1 MIAEPGIREAEPAE
15 RADGTAPAAPGRQ
28 LVAAPP
34 LAPELPASNREGLPF
49 LTLVA
54 IVVLAGFSH
63 LTGAPI
69 FITIGLLATAI
80 AGLAMYLRNRRTER
94 RAVALLDATTARSRA
109 EIETLAD
116 RMWEMQES
124 EERFRGLIDALGDLV
139 VHRDRDGHIV
149 YANKVF
155 ADLVETDQRELAGKT
170 LAELGID
177 VGIVPDAAFSDHECL
192 SSTDVAIRTPDGPR
206 WFSWIELSVRD
217 KDSGAVSHRA
227 IARDITARKRAE
239 SSLITARERAE
250 YASQAKSRFLA
261 TVSHEIRTP
270 MNGIMG
276 MARLLADTSL
286 SPEQRTYVGAIST
299 SASALLAL
307 IEDLLDYSKI
317 EAGRFDPEPQ
327 PMSVREIADNVIEL
341 LAARAFA
348 KDIGLGC
355 HVEPDVPQL
364 ITADPGRVR
373 QVLLNLIGNAVK
385 FTDSGGVLASIARV
399 RTETTD
405 RICLTI
411 TDTGPGLREED
422 MERIFEDFEQADG
435 TSTRAHGGA
444 GLGLAISKR
453 LVIAMGGTIS
463 VSSRLGQGSEFVFE
477 IPAISAVEAPQI
489 RQDALSGRHAV
500 IVSKN
505 LVEAEALAR
514 TIRANGGT
522 VDLATAAAQA
532 TAFAEGCDVLLIDA
546 AMEQSD
552 GRLLRRLRQSGFAD
566 CEAVTLIA
574 PTDRGMLGEF
584 RANGYATFLAR
595 PVRGE
600 TLLRVL
606 LTSHAP
612 VIAEPQLQRRGAQAG
627 HAIGARQ
634 QGLSVLIAEDNDINA
649 MLARATLLKAG
660 HRVKVVGNGKAAVE
674 AVISTGHKHRYDV
687 VLMDLH
693 MPVMDGLD
701 AIAAI
706 RRHEEETAVPPVPI
720 MVLSADSQEKTRHAV
735 LAHGASGFVTK
746 PLDPDALVHAV
757 EGQAAA

>member
-1 MIAEPGIREAEPAE
+1 
-15 RADGTAPAAPGRQ
+15 
-28 LVAAPP
+28 
-34 LAPELPASNREGLPF
+34 
-49 LTLVA
+49 
-54 IVVLAGFSH
+54 
-63 LTGAPI
+63 
-69 FITIGLLATAI
+69 
-80 AGLAMYLRNRRTER
+80 
-94 RAVALLDATTARSRA
+94 
-109 EIETLAD
+109 
-116 RMWEMQES
+116 
-124 EERFRGLIDALGDLV
+124 
-139 VHRDRDGHIV
+139 
-149 YANKVF
+149 
-155 ADLVETDQRELAGKT
+155 
-170 LAELGID
+170 
-177 VGIVPDAAFSDHECL
+177 
-192 SSTDVAIRTPDGPR
+192 
-206 WFSWIELSVRD
+206 
-217 KDSGAVSHRA
+217 
-227 IARDITARKRAE
+227 
-239 SSLITARERAE
+239 
-250 YASQAKSRFLA
+250 
-261 TVSHEIRTP
+261 
-270 MNGIMG
+270 
-276 MARLLADTSL
+276 
-286 SPEQRTYVGAIST
+286 
-299 SASALLAL
+299 
-307 IEDLLDYSKI
+307 
-317 EAGRFDPEPQ
+317 
-327 PMSVREIADNVIEL
+327 
-341 LAARAFA
+341 
-348 KDIGLGC
+348 
-355 HVEPDVPQL
+355 
-364 ITADPGRVR
+364 
-373 QVLLNLIGNAVK
+373 
-385 FTDSGGVLASIARV
+385 
-399 RTETTD
+399 
-405 RICLTI
+405 
-411 TDTGPGLREED
+411 
-422 MERIFEDFEQADG
+422 
-435 TSTRAHGGA
+435 AHGGA

-453 LVIAMGGTIS
+453 LVTAMGGTIS
-463 VSSRLGQGSEFVFE
+463 VSSRLGQGSEFVFD

-489 RQDALSGRHAV
+489 RQDPLSGRHAV

-505 LVEAEALAR
+505 LVEAEAIAR

-522 VDLATAAAQA
+522 VDLATTAAQA
-532 TAFAEGCDVLLIDA
+532 TPFAEGCDVLLIDA

-552 GRLLRRLRQSGFAD
+552 GRLLRRLRQGGFAD

-612 VIAEPQLQRRGAQAG
+612 VIAEPQPQKRGAQAG

-757 EGQAAA
+757 EGQVAA

>member
-1 MIAEPGIREAEPAE
+1 MIADSGTRQESKAAGD
-15 RADGTAPAAPGRQ
+15 DGLVPDAPKRQ
-28 LVAAPP
+28 LLVAPPP
-34 LAPELPASNREGLPF
+34 LAPELTQQSREGLPF
-49 LTLVA
+49 LTVVGIA
-54 IVVLAGFSH
+54 VLAGLAH

-69 FITIGLLATAI
+69 FITVGLLATGLG
-80 AGLAMYLRNRRTER
+80 GLAMHLRSRRTEHR
-94 RAVALLDATTARSRA
+94 TAALLDETAARSRA

-155 ADLVETDQRELAGKT
+155 ASLVDTDQRDLAGKT
-170 LAELGID
+170 LSELGID
-177 VGIVPDAAFSDHECL
+177 VGVVPDAAFSDHECL
-192 SSTDVAIRTPDGPR
+192 SSTDVAIRTPSGPR

-217 KDSGAVSHRA
+217 KDTGAVSHRA

-276 MARLLADTSL
+276 MAKLLADTDL

-317 EAGRFDPEPQ
+317 EAGRFEPEPQ
-327 PMSVREIADNVIEL
+327 PTSLREIADNIIEL
-341 LAARAFA
+341 LAAKAFT
-348 KDIGLGC
+348 KNIGLGC
-355 HVEPDVPQL
+355 HVEPDVPQM

-385 FTDSGGVLASIARV
+385 FTDAGGVLLTVARA
-399 RTETTD
+399 RAESTD
-405 RICLTI
+405 RICFTI
-411 TDTGPGLREED
+411 SDTGPGLREED
-422 MERIFEDFEQADG
+422 MERIFEEFEQSDG
-435 TSTRAHGGA
+435 TSTRVHGGA

-453 LVIAMGGTIS
+453 LVNAMGGSIS
-463 VSSRLGQGSEFVFE
+463 VSSRLGEGSEFVFD
-477 IPAISAVEAPQI
+477 IPATAATEPPQNRQRILSDRRAVIISKNTVEA
-489 RQDALSGRHAV
+489 DA
-500 IVSKN
+500 I
-505 LVEAEALAR
+505 AR
-514 TIRANGGT
+514 TIRAHGGA
-522 VDLATAAAQA
+522 VEIAATPGQAAPYAA
-532 TAFAEGCDVLLIDA
+532 GCNVLLVDA
-546 AMEQSD
+546 ALESSD
-552 GRLLRRLRQSGFAD
+552 GRLLKRLRQSGFVD

-584 RANGYATFLAR
+584 RASGYATFLAR

-612 VIAEPQLQRRGAQAG
+612 APAEPRPQPRGAASM
-627 HAIGARQ
+627 RRRD

-660 HRVKVVGNGKAAVE
+660 HRVKIVGNGRAAVE
-674 AVISTGHKHRYDV
+674 AVTDAGLKHRFDV

-706 RRHEEETAVPPVPI
+706 RRHEEALAVPPIPI
-720 MVLSADSQEKTRHAV
+720 MVLSADSQEKTRHTV

-746 PLDPDALVHAV
+746 PLDPDALVQAV
-757 EGQAAA
+757 EGQVAA